1 MAFKSKYTNRD
12 LTKWESGFQGND
24 KTNTAYNKK
33 TEAENALKNLGD
45 FTYKNQAAYDKLLN
59 EINNRDKFTY
69 DLNAD
74 ALYQQYKDNYIN
86 QGRQAMMDTMG
97 QAAAMT
103 GGYGNSYAATVG
115 NQTYQGYLQNLNNIV
130 PELYQMAMS
139 RYQMEGDQLNNRFA
153 VLQADKD
160 SELNLYNTKLK
171 RLTGDRDYYAND
183 YHNIYNTALSEWN
196 SNRDYDTSLFWNEHN
211 AGYQAEQD
219 AIANA
224 LAQKQYDLEVQQL
237 AEQRKANDQ
246 SQTIAN
252 LKAQLENAKN
262 AYAVDSYK
270 EVPDNVRNQLDKY
283 LDAIDSEFKSSVS
296 MVQQKKAIN
305 NISKYI
311 DTMVNSNVL
320 SPETGDALMSEYAYL
335 VEAKHPKSEYL
346 NR

>member
-45 FTYKNQAAYDKLLN
+45 FTYKNQAAYDKLLD

-69 DLNAD
+69 DINAD

-160 SELNLYNTKLK
+160 SELNLYNTKLN

-237 AEQRKANDQ
+237 AAQKAANDQ
-246 SQTIAN
+246 SKTIAELQN
-252 LKAQLENAKN
+252 KNNAVTSNIEKQLQEIVKGAETGNGAL
-262 AYAVDSYK
+262 SL
-270 EVPDNVRNQLDKY
+270 VRNKK
-283 LDAIDSEFKSSVS
+283 IDQELNSFL
-296 MVQQKKAIN
+296 
-305 NISKYI
+305 NI
-311 DTMVNSNVL
+311 MVNTGVISEEEAVNYYEKYQVSEKYKQKL
-320 SPETGDALMSEYAYL
+320 SD
-335 VEAKHPKSEYL
+335 
-346 NR
+346 N